1 LEERCETLD
10 QGLNRFC
17 NRIKALIQKGF
28 PSIYVMNDKLI
39 TQEDY
44 ALNMKEM
51 ARRSIKVS
59 GIMGSMIGK

>member
-1 LEERCETLD
+1 LKEICETLD

-17 NRIKALIQKGF
+17 NRIKALIRKGL
-28 PSIYVMNDKLI
+28 PSIYVINDKLI

-59 GIMGSMIGK
+59 GIMGSMIEK